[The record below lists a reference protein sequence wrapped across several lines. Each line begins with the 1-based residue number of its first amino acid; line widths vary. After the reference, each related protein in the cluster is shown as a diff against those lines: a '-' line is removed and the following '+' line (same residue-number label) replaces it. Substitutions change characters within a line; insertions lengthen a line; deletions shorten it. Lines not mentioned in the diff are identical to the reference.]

1 MNESEVTLR
10 ALQNEK
16 VRLVAELERVEARL
30 EAMKTQTGE
39 FGPLQEE
46 GRRLWN
52 RRSVLAGEVAS
63 VQRLLDKSERLEKAV
78 QKIAAS
84 GGSCLIA

>member
-46 GRRLWN
+46 CRRLWN

>member
-1 MNESEVTLR
+1 VNESEVTLR